1 MSVLQ
6 YVEQYIDNRT
16 PVRLLSV
23 FPIFYY
29 DVKGRILAILKTV
42 GNCFSS
48 MGQNFSLTSVSVVL
62 GK

>member
-29 DVKGRILAILKTV
+29 VKGRILAILKTV

-48 MGQNFSLTSVSVVL
+48 MGQDFSLTSVSVVL